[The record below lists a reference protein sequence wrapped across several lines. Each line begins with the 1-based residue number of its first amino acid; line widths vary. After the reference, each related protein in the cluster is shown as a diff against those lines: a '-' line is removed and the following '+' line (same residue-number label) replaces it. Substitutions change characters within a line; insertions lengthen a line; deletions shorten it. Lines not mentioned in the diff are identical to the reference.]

1 MQEVDLKG
9 ATAPIR
15 SERGRS
21 GVALGV
27 RAGLVLAVAAGGTL
41 AAGPA
46 AQAKSTPSLS
56 DLQIVGHRGGDDW
69 GTPGSV
75 PTLVHA
81 LTEGADA
88 VEFDVRFTKDGR
100 TVVMHDPNVDG
111 VSNCHG
117 MVADMTYKKLRSCKM
132 DDGSTPPNIYDALKA
147 VAKSGKKAYVHV
159 KVADN
164 MSEAK
169 KVMRAI
175 NKYHLNDGKTVTT
188 IADNGIILRKMKL
201 AGTKRR
207 GLVFNDPSGWNANY
221 SVLLPFNTPVTRSL
235 VKKAQ
240 DNGRFVAGIEGH
252 PISLADVSGLH
263 LDALLAM
270 NVDRAL
276 LDFGKA
282 LDEVNNQLKNLTGA
296 PADNAPTS
304 GTDGA

>member
-1 MQEVDLKG
+1 
-9 ATAPIR
+9 
-15 SERGRS
+15 
-21 GVALGV
+21 
-27 RAGLVLAVAAGGTL
+27 
-41 AAGPA
+41 
-46 AQAKSTPSLS
+46 
-56 DLQIVGHRGGDDW
+56 
-69 GTPGSV
+69 
-75 PTLVHA
+75 
-81 LTEGADA
+81 
-88 VEFDVRFTKDGR
+88 
-100 TVVMHDPNVDG
+100 
-111 VSNCHG
+111 
-117 MVADMTYKKLRSCKM
+117 MTYKKLRSCKM

-252 PISLADVSGLH
+252 PLSLADVPGLH
-263 LDALLAM
+263 LDAVLAM

-296 PADNAPTS
+296 PADNDPTS